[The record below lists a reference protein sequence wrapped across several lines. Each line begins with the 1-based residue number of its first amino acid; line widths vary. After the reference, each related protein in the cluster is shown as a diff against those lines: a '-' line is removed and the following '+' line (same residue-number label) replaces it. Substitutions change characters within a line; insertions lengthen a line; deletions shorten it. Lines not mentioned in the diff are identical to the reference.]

1 MARPVEFDE
10 NKLLTNA
17 MEQCWKE
24 GYEARSGQKLLDCT
38 GRKSG
43 TLCPSCG
50 DNETCVTSCVDQYN
64 RLSAKQ
70 IEATLG
76 NAKLKPWDAIIA
88 YLNATVVEVSNKHRG
103 LGCLLVN
110 SLCESINYDKE
121 MKKVVRSSQATVR
134 KALLARVKEAH
145 KAGKIKKG
153 FNAEFATDVILNT
166 LYGARVN
173 SRDGKNAKQL
183 KELLDFSVASLK
195 K

>member
-1 MARPVEFDE
+1 
-10 NKLLTNA
+10 
-17 MEQCWKE
+17 
-24 GYEARSGQKLLDCT
+24 
-38 GRKSG
+38 
-43 TLCPSCG
+43 
-50 DNETCVTSCVDQYN
+50 
-64 RLSAKQ
+64 
-70 IEATLG
+70 
-76 NAKLKPWDAIIA
+76 
-88 YLNATVVEVSNKHRG
+88 
-103 LGCLLVN
+103 
-110 SLCESINYDKE
+110 

>member
-1 MARPVEFDE
+1 M
-10 NKLLTNA
+10 
-17 MEQCWKE
+17 
-24 GYEARSGQKLLDCT
+24 G
-38 GRKSG
+38 
-43 TLCPSCG
+43 
-50 DNETCVTSCVDQYN
+50 
-64 RLSAKQ
+64 AKQ

-76 NAKLKPWDAIIA
+76 NEALKPWDAIAA
-88 YLNATVVEVSNKHRG
+88 YLDATVVDVSNKHRS

-121 MKKVVRSSQATVR
+121 MKKVVRSSQATIR

-153 FNAEFATDVILNT
+153 FSAEFATDVILNT
-166 LYGARVN
+166 LFGARVN

-183 KELLDFSVASLK
+183 KELLDFSVAALK